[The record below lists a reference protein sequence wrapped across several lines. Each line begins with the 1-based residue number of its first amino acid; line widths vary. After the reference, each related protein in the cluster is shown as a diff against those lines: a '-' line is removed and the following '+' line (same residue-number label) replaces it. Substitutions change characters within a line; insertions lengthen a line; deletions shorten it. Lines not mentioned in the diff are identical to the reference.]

1 MSEKYKKQRQKLW
14 SCCKHKGK
22 DDSFYIPGAFSF
34 HMTPDTLVPTV
45 KKKKISETEISFIHD
60 DNVKLIVTNKL
71 I

>member
-1 MSEKYKKQRQKLW
+1 MSEKYKKQRQELQLH
-14 SCCKHKGK
+14 CKNKGK
-22 DDSFYIPGAFSF
+22 DDSSYIPVAFSS